1 MAITLAVQ
9 IITKALCIAIDVIV
23 LFLNPLII
31 DVIHNDRAIR
41 RQPSAVFITNLAIAD
56 MFVAG
61 TNLLNM
67 ILHFMDLSRVVP
79 VCVVL
84 YGFFSVSMI
93 NASLLFMFCNSID
106 RFVFIRMSFHYHA
119 TMRRCCVRA
128 LVISVWCVSLLT
140 PILPYLLIDHV
151 WDYGSCVE
159 LFHSQVYRVF
169 HFILAVVFVLT
180 LLATVI
186 MFISVYQVVRRSQ
199 RLRRLPLRTFS
210 SETAMSG
217 STWLSLPNSPDSPR
231 SSVPSERIPY
241 KYEQSNT
248 SLQPLPEDGVTCS
261 GNPLEAHDCRTS
273 ENHLKTHPPDET
285 MPIALSNDSTI
296 VFQNQ
301 NKPTGQ
307 DEQVGTTKESDK
319 QQAFVS
325 GHEPGRK
332 KRGRS
337 LKTKSLT
344 CSIVKKPRK
353 HLCDSHL
360 SDDDEVIDGCICRD
374 DYLKK
379 SAVRETKSESL
390 WQIRSHRK
398 KRSCARKAVDRT
410 NELTHIWCAKPAV
423 ANVSFS
429 PDMMPDSIF
438 IFRQD
443 YTKQQRE
450 NFDVDLSNTVL
461 PAGRGQRETPR
472 INCLE
477 YNGKFSIVIESSA
490 LVSELSRSI
499 AAHYETSSSN
509 TPVASDNLAK
519 DQSSKSPGEVAQQS
533 ESISAT
539 DAHSCEERERNTP
552 YLARPSF
559 ISLEG
564 ATQKPNDLATSR
576 KCDAPANSLRP
587 SRFSFLDTAS
597 ALRKKLSTQ
606 SSSTTPSTPF
616 GVPAYT
622 GRDMRTIKILFL
634 MFCVYLLLWFP
645 TFLVNVL
652 RSLSIEISLEVVVI
666 CYTFGVSNSVVNFF
680 VYPMKIPRLKQ
691 VFKQLLQKSFNGA
704 KKKMKRRLLSF
715 CH

>member
-217 STWLSLPNSPDSPR
+217 STWLSLQNSPDSPR
-231 SSVPSERIPY
+231 SSVLLSDSLVVPTCIRSE
-241 KYEQSNT
+241 K
-248 SLQPLPEDGVTCS
+248 
-261 GNPLEAHDCRTS
+261 
-273 ENHLKTHPPDET
+273 
-285 MPIALSNDSTI
+285 
-296 VFQNQ
+296 
-301 NKPTGQ
+301 
-307 DEQVGTTKESDK
+307 
-319 QQAFVS
+319 QAFVS